1 MEVLA
6 ELHPFFVHFPIALFL
21 FYALVETWGAFSKK
35 EYFGNTAMILLLL
48 VVVTSVL
55 AALTG
60 NQAEAIILDI
70 AENNVIIP
78 NELLEEHETFATY
91 SIWYFILLLALRF
104 YFVIKK
110 KFDGKIKY
118 IFVVLAFIGCG
129 LILVTG
135 KLGGDLVF
143 KYGVGTPLFN

>member
-78 NELLEEHETFATY
+78 NELIEEHENFATF
-91 SIWYFILLLALRF
+91 SIWYFIFLLALRF

-143 KYGVGTPLFN
+143 KYGIGTPLFN

>member
-1 MEVLA
+1 MEALA

-35 EYFGNTAMILLLL
+35 EYFGNSALILLLL
-48 VVVTSVL
+48 VVITSVL

-60 NQAEAIILDI
+60 NQAEAIIS
-70 AENNVIIP
+70 EFVESNTSIP
-78 NELLEEHETFATY
+78 KELIEQHETFATL
-91 SIWYFILLLALRF
+91 SIWYFILLLGLRF
-104 YFVIKK
+104 YFVVKK
-110 KFDGKIKY
+110 KFEGKIKY
-118 IFVVLAFIGCG
+118 IFIVLAIIGCG

-143 KYGVGTPLFN
+143 KYGVGTPLFK

>member
-78 NELLEEHETFATY
+78 NELIEEHENFATF

-143 KYGVGTPLFN
+143 KYGIGTPLFN